1 MNKTLKVRRI
11 TEISSVLFQ
20 KEASGNSKVVKSQ
33 FHVTDTKP
41 SKKDSTL
48 IECLES
54 ADLFVPL
61 IF

>member
-1 MNKTLKVRRI
+1 MDKKLKVRRI
-11 TEISSVLFQ
+11 TEISSVLSQ
-20 KEASGNSKVVKSQ
+20 KEASGNSKVVKNQ
-33 FHVTDTKP
+33 FHVSDVEP

-54 ADLFVPL
+54 PDLFIPL